1 MLIRLD
7 LIQHLLVAWSPSDW
21 LQLTYVHETGI
32 WQTVS
37 RNMEVF
43 RYRDVHVLARTII
56 LESGG
61 QTRFYL
67 SLSVLHGRGAR
78 PQIVTVTQNGDMM
91 PYEMHDRLCTFC
103 IDHCLSAEIGQI
115 PLTITQFRMAA
126 NEGMTLKVADK
137 HRDYFVQIPSRLFYS
152 ALQTANL
159 LEPAAKPLP

>member
-56 LESGG
+56 LEGG
-61 QTRFYL
+61 GETRLL
-67 SLSVLHGRGAR
+67 SCRCRSCMDAARG
-78 PQIVTVTQNGDMM
+78 P
-91 PYEMHDRLCTFC
+91 RL
-103 IDHCLSAEIGQI
+103 
-115 PLTITQFRMAA
+115 
-126 NEGMTLKVADK
+126 
-137 HRDYFVQIPSRLFYS
+137 
-152 ALQTANL
+152 
-159 LEPAAKPLP
+159 